1 MPSPRRRDVRST
13 VIQTYAETYTD
24 ADVTGIAF
32 HNVARAAAELAHAAQ
47 TASRACVRTS
57 FAIPGRRDNTLGGTQ
72 PKIRYFLTHTYAE
85 TYTDADVTF
94 SHTHMRETRRGRGRA
109 RQDLAG
115 FELGYLASVDDV
127 CCNPRV

>member
-1 MPSPRRRDVRST
+1 MRSI

-24 ADVTGIAF
+24 ADVTGIAY
-32 HNVARAAAELAHAAQ
+32 H
-47 TASRACVRTS
+47 T
-57 FAIPGRRDNTLGGTQ
+57 I
-72 PKIRYFLTHTYAE
+72 THTWPWNSQE
-85 TYTDADVTF
+85 
-94 SHTHMRETRRGRGRA
+94 RLGRA

>member
-32 HNVARAAAELAHAAQ
+32 HNVIPHHALSSQAHAAQ

-109 RQDLAG
+109 RQD
-115 FELGYLASVDDV
+115 
-127 CCNPRV
+127 